1 MSVSIFGLMVPK
13 IYKLKNSGA
22 HIKLIIFKTIFIKI
36 FKYIYIMRTN
46 ERSKMLKKRNSAEL
60 IKCVDV
66 YKKQLLF
73 KSITL

>member
-22 HIKLIIFKTIFIKI
+22 HIKLILFLKLFLL
-36 FKYIYIMRTN
+36 KYLNIYIMRTN
-46 ERSKMLKKRNSAEL
+46 ERSKLLKKRNSAEL

-66 YKKQLLF
+66 YKK
-73 KSITL
+73 TAPV